1 MNGESLRAMLQR
13 HEGYRKTAYKCP
25 AGHLTIGIGH
35 NIDANPLPENIQKH
49 LGLYGYITDRMI
61 ERLFQ
66 GDIETATEACKRLY
80 PELYSFS
87 VDRRNALIDFVFNVG
102 EATAR
107 EFVNTNKAINDERW
121 QDAANGIRK
130 SAYYRQ
136 VGKRGEE
143 IARMIE
149 GDEADDKV
157 VANDDPYPLE
167 NVGAI

>member
-1 MNGESLRAMLQR
+1 
-13 HEGYRKTAYKCP
+13 
-25 AGHLTIGIGH
+25 
-35 NIDANPLPENIQKH
+35 
-49 LGLYGYITDRMI
+49 
-61 ERLFQ
+61 
-66 GDIETATEACKRLY
+66 
-80 PELYSFS
+80 
-87 VDRRNALIDFVFNVG
+87 VFNVG